1 MSDSEKLSDST
12 QGVGSEVKI
21 SQKSARSGGVRVTSP
36 QWSSEFK
43 LWNHPFGGLSPAGD
57 LISGCTCTCF
67 GGWSK
72 TKVGIT
78 K

>member
-21 SQKSARSGGVRVTSP
+21 SQKSAWSVPVTSP
-36 QWSSEFK
+36 QWSSEFN
-43 LWNHPFGGLSPAGD
+43 LWNHPFGGMTPYGD
-57 LISGCTCTCF
+57 KICGCTCGCF

-72 TKVGIT
+72 TQVGIT